1 MNEVEAEADTGA
13 GMGGGGEGAAATGGH
28 NHNSNNN
35 NAFNPFG
42 GMPNGGI
49 IAGMNIP
56 QPGQQPS
63 PEQMLSMM
71 QSLLD
76 NPTMMRQV
84 LQMSIESYPQLQ
96 QMINSLATYS
106 TTVRYYLYCHSMT
119 LCVGVGVGVCVGVY
133 FLYVPFCTHSSLLSL
148 YLFVFTCIH
157 SIVDSRSGSE

>member
-1 MNEVEAEADTGA
+1 MNDTEAEADTTDA
-13 GMGGGGEGAAATGGH
+13 DAEQRRIVA
-28 NHNSNNN
+28 
-35 NAFNPFG
+35 
-42 GMPNGGI
+42 
-49 IAGMNIP
+49 
-56 QPGQQPS
+56 
-63 PEQMLSMM
+63 EQMSLMMNSPMM
-71 QSLLD
+71 QSLMD

-119 LCVGVGVGVCVGVY
+119 LCVCVGVCVGVY

>member
-1 MNEVEAEADTGA
+1 MNEVEAEADTTDA
-13 GMGGGGEGAAATGGH
+13 DAEQRRIVA
-28 NHNSNNN
+28 
-35 NAFNPFG
+35 
-42 GMPNGGI
+42 
-49 IAGMNIP
+49 
-56 QPGQQPS
+56 
-63 PEQMLSMM
+63 EQMSLMMNSPMM
-71 QSLLD
+71 QSLMD

-119 LCVGVGVGVCVGVY
+119 LCVCVGVCVGVY

>member
-1 MNEVEAEADTGA
+1 MNEVEAEADTTDA
-13 GMGGGGEGAAATGGH
+13 DAEQRRIVA
-28 NHNSNNN
+28 
-35 NAFNPFG
+35 
-42 GMPNGGI
+42 
-49 IAGMNIP
+49 
-56 QPGQQPS
+56 
-63 PEQMLSMM
+63 EQMSLMMNSPMM
-71 QSLLD
+71 QSLMD

-119 LCVGVGVGVCVGVY
+119 LCVWVGVCVGVY

>member
-1 MNEVEAEADTGA
+1 MNDTEAEADTTDA
-13 GMGGGGEGAAATGGH
+13 DAEQRRIVA
-28 NHNSNNN
+28 
-35 NAFNPFG
+35 
-42 GMPNGGI
+42 
-49 IAGMNIP
+49 
-56 QPGQQPS
+56 
-63 PEQMLSMM
+63 EQMSLMMYSPMM
-71 QSLLD
+71 QSLMD

-119 LCVGVGVGVCVGVY
+119 LCVWVGVGVGVY

>member
-1 MNEVEAEADTGA
+1 MNDTEAEADTTDA
-13 GMGGGGEGAAATGGH
+13 DAEQRRIVA
-28 NHNSNNN
+28 
-35 NAFNPFG
+35 
-42 GMPNGGI
+42 
-49 IAGMNIP
+49 
-56 QPGQQPS
+56 
-63 PEQMLSMM
+63 EQMSLMMNSPMM
-71 QSLLD
+71 QSLMD

-119 LCVGVGVGVCVGVY
+119 LCVCVGVWVGVY

>member
-1 MNEVEAEADTGA
+1 MNEVEAEAEAEADVDVDVDA
-13 GMGGGGEGAAATGGH
+13 EQRRIVA
-28 NHNSNNN
+28 
-35 NAFNPFG
+35 
-42 GMPNGGI
+42 
-49 IAGMNIP
+49 
-56 QPGQQPS
+56 
-63 PEQMLSMM
+63 EQMSLLMNSPIMQSLLDNPTMVIPRMM
-71 QSLLD
+71 QSLMD

-96 QMINSLATYS
+96 QMINSLTTYS

-119 LCVGVGVGVCVGVY
+119 LCVCVGVCVGVY

>member
-1 MNEVEAEADTGA
+1 MNDTEAEADTTDA
-13 GMGGGGEGAAATGGH
+13 DAEQRRIVA
-28 NHNSNNN
+28 
-35 NAFNPFG
+35 
-42 GMPNGGI
+42 
-49 IAGMNIP
+49 
-56 QPGQQPS
+56 
-63 PEQMLSMM
+63 EQMSLMMNSPMM
-71 QSLLD
+71 QSLMD

-119 LCVGVGVGVCVGVY
+119 LCVWVGVGVGVY

>member
-1 MNEVEAEADTGA
+1 MNEVEAEADTTDA
-13 GMGGGGEGAAATGGH
+13 DAEQRRIVA
-28 NHNSNNN
+28 
-35 NAFNPFG
+35 
-42 GMPNGGI
+42 
-49 IAGMNIP
+49 
-56 QPGQQPS
+56 
-63 PEQMLSMM
+63 EQMSLMMNSPMM
-71 QSLLD
+71 QSLMD

-119 LCVGVGVGVCVGVY
+119 LCVWVGVGVGVY